1 MPTPARAQ
9 LTVNVCRRTCG
20 AIKRCGPAASLVVCT
35 DYWVTESAGNSR
47 QVKWPEMEAEAVI
60 ERLAGIGRG
69 PMVEALMY
77 FAQGKRA

>member
-1 MPTPARAQ
+1 
-9 LTVNVCRRTCG
+9 
-20 AIKRCGPAASLVVCT
+20 LVVCT